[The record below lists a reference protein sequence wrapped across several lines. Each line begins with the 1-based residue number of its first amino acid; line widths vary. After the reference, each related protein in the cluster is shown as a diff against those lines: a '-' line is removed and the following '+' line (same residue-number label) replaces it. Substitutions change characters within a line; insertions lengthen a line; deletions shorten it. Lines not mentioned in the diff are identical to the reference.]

1 MKHLFQTLFLVLISC
16 ASVFSQSTIK
26 GKIVDDKGESLIG
39 VVVMLKSGKPVVTST
54 DIDGAYSLKLESQR
68 VQVITVSFLGYQT
81 ISDTLFLKNGE
92 ERLKNYIMSPVSV
105 EIQDVQVIGRAKK
118 SDDKYMESVK
128 AKSVSTIDFISSATM
143 KRTGDANVVAAV
155 GRVSGVST
163 NGSFISVRGIG
174 DRYVK
179 TTINGS
185 RIPTLDPLTNNIKL
199 DLFPSSLVDNII
211 LTKTPTADL
220 PGDWAGAY
228 ISIET
233 KDYPDKLTV
242 NLETSF
248 GYNNQTSFKN
258 ILSSER
264 SNTDWLGYD
273 SGLRNYDHN
282 SYTETNANP
291 TAYDEFIAL
300 GLGDYLKS
308 LGVTSADKWLQN
320 SNYQR
325 LCLVQLGLL
334 DKSMMNDDAAYKK
347 ANDEFQ
353 VKYYNKAF
361 DRINSNAV
369 NSNKGFKDNWGSTT
383 RKAPLNSS
391 QSFSIG
397 NQTLLFGKTLGYLV
411 GFKYSSSTQYDPNST
426 GGSRVVQVLDKGVIK
441 YDSLS
446 QKASKETNS
455 WSGLVNLTYV
465 LNKNNKVAL
474 LFMPNIIG
482 TNNVKDISKFSK
494 SQNGYDNSYNTYI
507 YYEQRK
513 QMIYQFKSEHTLP
526 GLGLKIDCNAS
537 YTNGISSIPDYKN
550 ATYKYDASNNKIQ
563 GDGERVYRDLAEN
576 IFDGRINFE
585 LPIQKNSELSRKL
598 KFGGNY
604 QHNDRNYDQYSY
616 TVKPPEFSQKQG
628 ISYTS
633 LENYSIDSALSTD
646 GLNFMKHK
654 LNKWYEKDLSPFN
667 STIGYSDIKAGFL
680 LLDYT
685 ISKSLRFSGGLRA
698 EHATIFTDVRLFH
711 ELNLAVNDSRR
722 YNSDQA
728 KISNPG
734 NLKETSIL
742 PSASLLYKIIK
753 DETPLNLKLN
763 YAKTVARPSIRELT
777 DISSGDYELNAQI
790 TGNPNLKMVRINN
803 YDVRLEYTVKKGD
816 NLSFNFFYKDFKNHI
831 ELTDLGY
838 LGSKWLNDP
847 SKSWLRGVEFEGKK
861 TIIKNLELRANVA
874 LVKSQSTYINS
885 SVGDTIKHPMYGQA
899 PYIINTMLSYS
910 SDSLKMTI
918 SLSYNVQGSRL
929 VTVGGNGQPDTYERP
944 RHLFDIKISKSLGK
958 HFSASFTVKDI
969 LNSPIKRTYKY
980 NGSFTHDYDV
990 YHYGTTYNFALSYK
1004 L

>member
-1 MKHLFQTLFLVLISC
+1 MVLVSC
-16 ASVFSQSTIK
+16 VSVFSQSTIK

-39 VVVMLKSGKPVVTST
+39 VIVMLKSGKQVVTST

-68 VQVITVSFLGYQT
+68 VQVISISYLGYQSIT
-81 ISDTLFLKNGE
+81 DTLFLKNGE
-92 ERLKNYIMSPVSV
+92 ERSNNYIMSPVSV

-118 SDDKYMESVK
+118 SDDKYMESIK

-163 NGSFISVRGIG
+163 NGSFITVRGIG

-233 KDYPDKLTV
+233 KDYPDKLSV

-248 GYNNQTSFKN
+248 GYNNQTTFKN
-258 ILSSER
+258 VLSSER
-264 SNTDWLGYD
+264 SKTDWLGYD
-273 SGLRNYDHN
+273 SGLRNYDHS
-282 SYTETNANP
+282 SYTSTNANP
-291 TAYDEFIAL
+291 TTYDEFIAL
-300 GLGDYLKS
+300 GLGDYLSS
-308 LGVTSADKWLQN
+308 LGITSADKWGQDPET
-320 SNYQR
+320 YQK
-325 LCLVQLGLL
+325 LGLVQLGLL

-347 ANDEFQ
+347 AKDDYQ
-353 VKYYNKAF
+353 VQYYNTAF
-361 DRINSNAV
+361 DRINTKAV

-383 RKAPLNSS
+383 RKAPLSSS
-391 QSFSIG
+391 QSISIG

-411 GFKYSSSTQYDPNST
+411 GFKYSSSTQSDPNSSD
-426 GGSRVVQVLDKGVIK
+426 GSRVTYVNNGLLQ

-455 WSGLVNLTYV
+455 WSGLINLTYIV
-465 LNKNNKVAL
+465 NKNNKVAIM
-474 LFMPNIIG
+474 FMPNFMG
-482 TNNVKDISKFSK
+482 TNNVKDITKFTPISIGYEK
-494 SQNGYDNSYNTYI
+494 SYRTFI

-513 QMIYQFKSEHTLP
+513 QMVYQFKSEHTLP

-537 YTNGISSIPDYKN
+537 YTNGVSSVPDYKN
-550 ATYKYDASNNKIQ
+550 AAYFYDAENNKNQ
-563 GDGERVYRDLAEN
+563 GGGERVYRDLAEN
-576 IFDGRINFE
+576 LFDSRINFE

-598 KFGGNY
+598 KFGGSF

-616 TVKPPEFSQKQG
+616 TVRPPELSLKPG
-628 ISYTS
+628 ISITS
-633 LENYSIDSALSTD
+633 LENYSIDSALSND

-654 LNKWYEKDLSPFN
+654 LNRWYEKDDSPYN
-667 STIGYSDIKAGFL
+667 STIGYSNVKAGFL
-680 LLDYT
+680 LVDYT
-685 ISKSLRFSGGLRA
+685 ISKSFRFSGGLRA

-711 ELNLAVNDSRR
+711 ELHLAANDMRR
-722 YNSDQA
+722 YNSDGS

-734 NLKETSIL
+734 NLNETSIL

-753 DETPLNLKLN
+753 EKTPLNLKLN

-790 TGNPNLKMVRINN
+790 TGNPELKMVRINN
-803 YDVRLEYTVKKGD
+803 YDVRLEYSVKTGD
-816 NLSFNFFYKDFKNHI
+816 NISINFFYKDFKNHI
-831 ELTDLGY
+831 ELTDLGH
-838 LGSKWLNDP
+838 LGNKWLNDP
-847 SKSWLRGVEFEGKK
+847 NKSWLRGVEFEGKK
-861 TIIKNLELRANVA
+861 ALIKNLELRANIA
-874 LVKSQSTYINS
+874 LVKSLSTYINTA
-885 SVGDTIKHPMYGQA
+885 VGDTITHPMYGQA
-899 PYIINTMLSYS
+899 PYIINTMLSYT
-910 SDSLKMTI
+910 SDSLKMNI

-929 VTVGGNGQPDTYERP
+929 VTVGGNGNPDTYERP
-944 RHLFDIKISKSLGK
+944 RHLFDVKISKTLGK

-969 LNSPIKRTYKY
+969 LNSPTKRTYKY
-980 NGSFTHDYDV
+980 NGTWTRNYEV

>member
-1 MKHLFQTLFLVLISC
+1 
-16 ASVFSQSTIK
+16 
-26 GKIVDDKGESLIG
+26 
-39 VVVMLKSGKPVVTST
+39 MLKSGKPVVTST

-143 KRTGDANVVAAV
+143 KRTGDASVVAAV

-163 NGSFISVRGIG
+163 NGSFITVRGIG

-233 KDYPDKLTV
+233 KDYPDKLSV

-248 GYNNQTSFKN
+248 GYNNQTTFKN
-258 ILSSER
+258 VLSSER
-264 SNTDWLGYD
+264 SKTDWLGYD
-273 SGLRNYDHN
+273 SGLRNYDH
-282 SYTETNANP
+282 SSFVETNANP
-291 TAYDEFIAL
+291 TTYDEFIAL

-308 LGVTSADKWLQN
+308 LGITSADKWVQN
-320 SNYQR
+320 PDLYQK
-325 LCLVQLGLL
+325 LGLVQLGLL

-347 ANDEFQ
+347 AKDDFQ
-353 VKYYNKAF
+353 AQYYNKAF

-391 QSFSIG
+391 QSISIG
-397 NQTLLFGKTLGYLV
+397 NQTLLFGKTLGYLI
-411 GFKYSSSTQYDPNST
+411 GFKYSSSTQYDPNSS
-426 GGSRVVQVLDKGVIK
+426 GGSKVTQIVGKGVVQ

-446 QKASKETNS
+446 QKTSKETNG
-455 WSGLVNLTYV
+455 WSGLLNLSYII
-465 LNKNNKVAL
+465 NKNNKLAVM
-474 LFMPNIIG
+474 FMPNIIG
-482 TNNVKDISKFSK
+482 TNSVKDIVRFSPIN
-494 SQNGYDNSYNTYI
+494 NGYDTSNATYI

-526 GLGLKIDCNAS
+526 GPGLKIDCNAS
-537 YTNGISSIPDYKN
+537 YTNGASSVPDYKN
-550 ATYKYDASNNKIQ
+550 ARYFYDAANNKIQ
-563 GDGERVYRDLAEN
+563 GDGERVYRDLTEK
-576 IFDGRINFE
+576 ILDGRINFE

-598 KFGGNY
+598 KFGGSY
-604 QHNDRNYDQYSY
+604 QHNGRNYDQYSY
-616 TVKPPEFSQKQG
+616 TVKPPDFLQKQG
-628 ISYTS
+628 ITITS
-633 LENYSIDSALSTD
+633 LENYGIDSALSTD
-646 GLNFMKHK
+646 GLHFMKHK
-654 LNKWYEKDLSPFN
+654 LNKWYEKDVSPFN
-667 STIGYSDIKAGFL
+667 STIGYSDVKAGFL

-685 ISKSLRFSGGLRA
+685 ISKSFRFSGGLRV
-698 EHATIFTDVRLFH
+698 EHAYIFTDVRLFH
-711 ELNLAVNDSRR
+711 ELNLPANDPRR
-722 YNSDQA
+722 LNDGSQL
-728 KISNPG
+728 SNPG
-734 NLKETSIL
+734 KLNETSVL

-753 DETPLNLKLN
+753 EETPLNLKLN

-777 DISSGDYELNAQI
+777 DISTGDYELNALI
-790 TGNPNLKMVRINN
+790 TGNPNLKMVHINN
-803 YDVRLEYTVKKGD
+803 YDLRLEYSVKTGD
-816 NLSFNFFYKDFKNHI
+816 NISLNFFYKDFKNHI
-831 ELTDLGY
+831 ELTDLGA

-847 SKSWLRGVEFEGKK
+847 NKSWLRGVEFEGKK
-861 TIIKNLELRANVA
+861 TIIKNLEFRANVA
-874 LVKSQSTYINS
+874 LVKSQSTYINTA
-885 SVGDTIKHPMYGQA
+885 VGDTITHPMYGQA
-899 PYIINTMLSYS
+899 PYIVNTMLSYT
-910 SDSLKMTI
+910 SDSLKMTV

-929 VTVGGNGQPDTYERP
+929 VTVGGNGYPDTYERP
-944 RHLFDIKISKSLGK
+944 RHLFDVKISKSLGK

-980 NGSFTHDYDV
+980 DGAWARDYDV